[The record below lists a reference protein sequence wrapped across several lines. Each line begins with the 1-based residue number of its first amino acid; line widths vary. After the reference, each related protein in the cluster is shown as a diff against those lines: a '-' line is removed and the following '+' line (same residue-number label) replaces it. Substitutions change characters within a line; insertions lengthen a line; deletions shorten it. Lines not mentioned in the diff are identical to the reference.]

1 MLFGDDFFNWEA
13 YTGYDETLSKKAA
26 EHDLMKK
33 IEGSFPM
40 TIREYTDPDWNELM
54 SLYAA
59 VGWTNYTDEPEMLRA
74 AYAHSL
80 CILAAYE
87 DDRLLG
93 VVRAVGDGA
102 SIVFIQDILVFPQY
116 QRRGVGK
123 ALLCAMMERYRTVY
137 QMELLTDDTEKTV
150 AFYEALGFVRVEKWG
165 CCAFVRG

>member
-1 MLFGDDFFNWEA
+1 
-13 YTGYDETLSKKAA
+13 
-26 EHDLMKK
+26 
-33 IEGSFPM
+33 M

-54 SLYAA
+54 PLYAA
-59 VGWTNYTDEPEMLRA
+59 VGWTNYTDKPEMLRA

-102 SIVFIQDILVFPQY
+102 SIVFIQDILVFPKY
-116 QRRGVGK
+116 QRRGIGK
-123 ALLCAMMERYRTVY
+123 ALLCAMMERYRMVY

>member
-1 MLFGDDFFNWEA
+1 
-13 YTGYDETLSKKAA
+13 
-26 EHDLMKK
+26 
-33 IEGSFPM
+33 M

-54 SLYAA
+54 PLYAT
-59 VGWTNYTDEPEMLRA
+59 VGWTNYTDKPGMLRA

-102 SIVFIQDILVFPQY
+102 SIVFIQDILVFPKY
-116 QRRGVGK
+116 QRRGIGK

-137 QMELLTDDTEKTV
+137 QMVGPVTPWGKPTLGYKTRKQNHRTDKQI
-150 AFYEALGFVRVEKWG
+150 VRRRNGK
-165 CCAFVRG
+165 